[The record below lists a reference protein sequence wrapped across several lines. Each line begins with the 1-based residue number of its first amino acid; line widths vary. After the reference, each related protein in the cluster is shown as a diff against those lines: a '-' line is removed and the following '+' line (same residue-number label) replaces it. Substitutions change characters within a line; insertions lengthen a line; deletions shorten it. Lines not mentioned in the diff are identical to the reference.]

1 MKYLLTFKFT
11 REVDLAT
18 LDAEYQILFAQSQ
31 LNKVFGAGKVSDV
44 ELLEVTD
51 ENGDPVSYDAES

>member
-18 LDAEYQILFAQSQ
+18 LDAEYQISFARSQ

-44 ELLEVTD
+44 ELLEITDGDGSPVT
-51 ENGDPVSYDAES
+51 GYAES